1 MRHGLGLVS
10 APVLLAEQNVNG
22 YLSGG
27 QVIGVFAQIQQD
39 SPVPAGIVPQ
49 NGLPVLGLPVVV
61 ELQETPYVG
70 APPGRAVLGRAQCPG
85 VLPGVDPREVL
96 RLEFFPQEITLL
108 EVEPSRE
115 VVADGEETS
124 ECQQHSGPCSEQ
136 VA

>member
-70 APPGRAVLGRAQCPG
+70 APPGRAVLVRAQ
-85 VLPGVDPREVL
+85 
-96 RLEFFPQEITLL
+96 
-108 EVEPSRE
+108 
-115 VVADGEETS
+115 
-124 ECQQHSGPCSEQ
+124 
-136 VA
+136 